1 MAYSD
6 LRCFILVL
14 PILLTACA
22 LEPKILR
29 QKLDKCDHYQ
39 FDALVYRR
47 ARDGAVVKV
56 LCVPEAEE
64 MDFQVERPAIIPQVL
79 KRIVPLFNQ

>member
-1 MAYSD
+1 MRTPGISLA
-6 LRCFILVL
+6 VL
-14 PILLTACA
+14 LACLTGCA
-22 LEPKILR
+22 LEPKVLR
-29 QKLDKCDHYQ
+29 DKLDECDHYQ

-79 KRIVPLFNQ
+79 KRMVPLFNQ